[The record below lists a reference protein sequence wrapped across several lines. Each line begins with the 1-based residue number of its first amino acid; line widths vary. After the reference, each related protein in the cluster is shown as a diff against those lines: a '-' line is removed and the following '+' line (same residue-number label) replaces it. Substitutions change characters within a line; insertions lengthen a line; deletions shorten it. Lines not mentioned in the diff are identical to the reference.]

1 MKMRGDYMSIIE
13 IKNLTKDFGN
23 AKGIF
28 DVSFNVEKGEVFGF
42 IGPNGAGKTTTIR
55 HLMGFI
61 TQDNGKCTINGL
73 DCKKEADQI
82 QKVLG
87 YLPGEIAFMNDMTG
101 IQFIHFVAKL
111 KKCKDLTIAK
121 ELMKR
126 FDLDPSGKIRKMS
139 KGMKQKIGIV
149 CAFMNN
155 PEILVLDE
163 PTSGLDPLMQ
173 SHFIDLILEAKA
185 KGKTI
190 LMSSHVFEEVE
201 KTCDRFAMIK
211 DGKIITIQNTGE
223 FHHEKK
229 KNFIITFINEA
240 HANDFMKYFP
250 LAVRDKNVV
259 TITTEGEIT
268 ELIRGLYRYRIT
280 DIEAITPT
288 LEESFMHLYG
298 GEKND

>member
-13 IKNLTKDFGN
+13 IKNLIKDFGN

-111 KKCKDLTIAK
+111 KKCKDLTIAN

-149 CAFMNN
+149 CAFMND

-173 SHFIDLILEAKA
+173 SHFIDLILEAKT

-229 KNFIITFINEA
+229 KNFIITFINEV

-280 DIEAITPT
+280 DIDAITPT

>member
-1 MKMRGDYMSIIE
+1 MGIIE
-13 IKNLTKDFGN
+13 IKNLTKDYGN
-23 AKGIF
+23 NKGIF
-28 DVSFNVEKGEVFGF
+28 DVSFSVEKGEVFGF

-61 TQDNGKCTINGL
+61 TQDSGECTINGL
-73 DCKKEADQI
+73 NCKKDADQI
-82 QKVLG
+82 QKMLG
-87 YLPGEIAFMNDMTG
+87 YLPGEISFMNDMTG
-101 IQFIHFVAKL
+101 IEFIHFVAKL
-111 KKCKDLTIAK
+111 KKCNNLTIAK

-126 FDLDPSGKIRKMS
+126 FDLDPSGKIKKMS

-149 CAFMNN
+149 CAFMDD
-155 PEILVLDE
+155 PDILILDE

-173 SHFIDLILEAKA
+173 SHFINLILEAKT

-229 KNFIITFINEA
+229 KKFIITFINEA
-240 HANDFMKYFP
+240 HANDFLKYFP
-250 LAVRDKNVV
+250 AAIRNKNIVS
-259 TITTEGEIT
+259 ITTEGEIT
-268 ELIRGLYRYRIT
+268 DLIRGLYRYRIVDMDT
-280 DIEAITPT
+280 ISPT

-298 GEKND
+298 GENNA